1 MKLCLPLGEK
11 INQEPNYAARSM
23 RMDVEGWTGICLTI
37 IFFHNFLTNLFLDR
51 DHVSLSL

>member
-23 RMDVEGWTGICLTI
+23 RMDMEGWTGICLTI
-37 IFFHNFLTNLFLDR
+37 IFFHNFLMNLFLDR